1 MLWCAEELGLTYEHI
16 NAGGTFGVVSDPD
29 YLAMNP
35 NGLVPCLKDG
45 DLVLWESN
53 AIFRYLARQYAYPS
67 RLPNI
72 IMPVASY
79 STNGIRFGPKSR

>member
-53 AIFRYLARQYAYPS
+53 AIVRYLATG
-67 RLPNI
+67 
-72 IMPVASY
+72 IMMLG
-79 STNGIRFGPKSR
+79 NRDG